1 MLLERE
7 RELRAISKQFESQA
21 TAISNLTQERQTLS
35 NEVAVRERDLRTLS
49 KQVESQART
58 IAEIERN
65 RETLAAKS
73 ELQSQTIVEQARRQ
87 QQLEHRIAQLLKR
100 IYGRR
105 SERFVDPDQ
114 LMLFDEDD
122 LKALEQEQR
131 EAELAERQAKKP
143 DAKPKRPGHG
153 RRELPDHLP
162 REVVRHEIPQSER
175 ACPGCGQERVEIGC
189 ESSEQLEFVPASFKV
204 LVHQRFKYAC
214 RGCQEHVAIAAPA
227 PKPIEKGLPGPGLLA
242 HTVLAKYGDHLPLYR
257 LEDIAARGG
266 IILRRSTLCD
276 WIARV
281 AELAEPL
288 YRHMIDRIS
297 KSHVLHTD
305 DTTVKML
312 GPPGESR
319 TARFWGYQGDARHPY
334 VVYQFT
340 ESRKRDGPAAFLAHF
355 EGYLQADAY
364 GGYDGIYSGG
374 KVIEVACWAHARRK
388 WDEARTTDPARS
400 HHVLALIQQLYS
412 IERDAR
418 GLTPEA
424 KLANR
429 QEHSRP
435 ILTELERWLEA
446 ERPHLLPKSPAGQ
459 AARYMTNQWAALNRY
474 CESGLLSIDN
484 NAAER
489 AMKPC
494 AIGRKNWLF
503 VGSHTGGERAATL
516 LSLVQSCKHNQVE
529 PWAYLRDI
537 FDRLPRLGQTPT
549 MAQLDGLLPDRW
561 LQSHPDCVWHIDRL
575 RNKGR

>member
-1 MLLERE
+1 MTRDAREPLPDDVATLRAMLLERE
-7 RELRAISKQFESQA
+7 RELQA
-21 TAISNLTQERQTLS
+21 MEDRIAT
-35 NEVAVRERDLRTLS
+35 RERDL
-49 KQVESQART
+49 Q
-58 IAEIERN
+58 
-65 RETLAAKS
+65 TLAVKS
-73 ELQSQTIVEQARRQ
+73 ELQAKTIAEQARRQ
-87 QQLEHRIAQLLKR
+87 EQLEHRIAQLLKQL
-100 IYGRR
+100 YGRK

-114 LMLFDEDD
+114 LLLFDEDD

-131 EAELAERQAKKP
+131 DRLRAAKTP

-162 REVVRHEIPQSER
+162 REVVRHEIPPEQR

-189 ESSEQLEFVPASFKV
+189 ESSEQLEYVPASFKV
-204 LVHQRFKYAC
+204 LVHERVKYAC

-242 HTVLAKYGDHLPLYR
+242 HTTLAKYGDHLPLYR
-257 LEDIAARGG
+257 LEDIAARSG
-266 IILRRSTLCD
+266 IVLRRSTLCD
-276 WIARV
+276 WIARA

-288 YRHMIDRIS
+288 YRHMIGRVLAS
-297 KSHVLHTD
+297 QVLHTD

-312 GPPGESR
+312 DPPRESR
-319 TARFWGYQGDARHPY
+319 TARFWGYLGDSGHPY
-334 VVYQFT
+334 VVYRFT
-340 ESRKRDGPAAFLAHF
+340 ESRKRDGPATFLATF

-374 KVIEVACWAHARRK
+374 RVREVACWAHARRK
-388 WDEARTTDPARS
+388 WDQARTTDPARS
-400 HHVLALIQQLYS
+400 HHVLALIQQLYR
-412 IERDAR
+412 IERDAK
-418 GLTPEA
+418 GLTPEEKRA
-424 KLANR
+424 IR
-429 QEHSRP
+429 QKHSLP
-435 ILTELERWLEA
+435 ILTELEAWLEA

-459 AARYMTNQWAALNRY
+459 AATYVRNQWAALNRY

-503 VGSHTGGERAATL
+503 VGSRTGGERAAVL

-537 FDRLPRLGQTPT
+537 FDRLPRLGPNP
-549 MAQLDGLLPDRW
+549 ASDQLDSLLPDRW
-561 LQSHPDCVWHIDRL
+561 LQSHPDCAWKIDHL
-575 RNKGR
+575 RKQGR

>member
-1 MLLERE
+1 MTRDAREPLPDDLATLRAMLLERE
-7 RELRAISKQFESQA
+7 RELQA
-21 TAISNLTQERQTLS
+21 MEDRIAT
-35 NEVAVRERDLRTLS
+35 RERDL
-49 KQVESQART
+49 Q
-58 IAEIERN
+58 
-65 RETLAAKS
+65 TLAATAQ
-73 ELQSQTIVEQARRQ
+73 LQSQTIAEQARRQ
-87 QQLEHRIAQLLKR
+87 DQLEHRIGQLLKQL
-100 IYGRR
+100 YGRK

-114 LMLFDEDD
+114 LLLFDEDD

-131 EAELAERQAKKP
+131 DRLREDKLAERQAKKP

-162 REVVRHEIPQSER
+162 REVVRHEIPPSER

-204 LVHQRFKYAC
+204 LVHERVKYAC

-242 HTVLAKYGDHLPLYR
+242 HTTLAKYGDHLPLYR
-257 LEDIAARGG
+257 LEDIAARSG

-276 WIARV
+276 WIARA

-288 YRHMIDRIS
+288 YRHMIGRVLAS
-297 KSHVLHTD
+297 QVLHTD

-312 GPPGESR
+312 DPPRESR
-319 TARFWGYQGDARHPY
+319 TARFWGYLGDARHPY
-334 VVYQFT
+334 VVYRFT
-340 ESRKRDGPAAFLAHF
+340 ESRKRDGPATFLATF

-374 KVIEVACWAHARRK
+374 RVREVACWAHARRK
-388 WDEARTTDPARS
+388 WDAARTTDPARS
-400 HHVLALIQQLYS
+400 HHVLALIQQLYA
-412 IERDAR
+412 IERAAK
-418 GLTPEA
+418 GSTATE
-424 KLANR
+424 KLAIR
-429 QEHSRP
+429 QERSLP

-459 AARYMTNQWAALNRY
+459 AATYMTNQWAALNRY

-503 VGSHTGGERAATL
+503 VGSRTGGERAAVL
-516 LSLVQSCKHNQVE
+516 LSLVQSCKQNQVE

-537 FDRLPRLGQTPT
+537 FDRLPRLGPNPTPEKLE
-549 MAQLDGLLPDRW
+549 ALLPDRW
-561 LQSHPDCVWHIDRL
+561 LKSHPDCVWQIDRL
-575 RNKGR
+575 RHQGR